1 MSQDQADHIPV
12 KEGSNLAN
20 ENQEQNK
27 QSQRVSKI
35 QQALSSFRSG
45 VEQIY
50 TESRERSL
58 GRLKESEDEMQRKFS
73 IQKVINNDVRELQNI
88 GQDNLTNF
96 LSDEHNEI
104 LTEAQKLD
112 CYVIREQIKSSKN
125 REEEEERIYRQQ
137 IEKLHKKNQELEE
150 QIQQKKRQ
158 QRINSKNSSLNSLVK
173 TSNDIAPKNV
183 NPTVLPFPSIEQKM
197 QQFDISVF
205 NNPMQGLQDQVLNT
219 NQYLGM
225 QQDPKQAK
233 NQKGR
238 ADFKPIQTQIDNIPA
253 HAVEYEQEQPDIQV
267 VYEGEK
273 RDLNKCL
280 RKFAKKIFYLQR
292 MVQDLTAE
300 RDKWRTQFE
309 SVDNQ
314 YREYRI
320 KYEEVIEQNKLQE
333 KQMSEN
339 KINLEKYKTMAV
351 ALEEEVNKL
360 RLYNQSSG
368 DQEVQIV
375 EKLIEKPIEIV
386 KHVVLEKIVE
396 KPIEIIRTIEAPPI
410 EIEKIIEKIVEVPVE
425 RVVEKVVQVP
435 FETIVEKVIEVP
447 KIEIVEKEKIIEV
460 PRPEYI
466 EKLVHVE
473 KPVYIDRPQI
483 VKEIIETKDHGLE
496 RELMMVRE
504 DYHRLQVVQENQFK
518 ELEDWK
524 IKCIR
529 LEDQFRTN
537 EADKSVMIEKDRS
550 VLMDEIKNSHQ
561 TIDNLRDRIEML
573 YKEISMLTE
582 NNNRKNIEMSNQ
594 IRFLEEQL
602 ALSAPRIIS
611 TTSYQGLPAYQPV
624 PPPIV
629 ENSTAY
635 YKTTA
640 PVYANQGYSSQQQP
654 LSNPQFN
661 NSQSYQQTFQQT
673 NNQENLPYSNS
684 RYQL

>member
-20 ENQEQNK
+20 ENQDQNK
-27 QSQRVSKI
+27 QPQRVSKI

-73 IQKVINNDVRELQNI
+73 IQKVINNDVGELQNI
-88 GQDNLTNF
+88 GQDNLTRF

-158 QRINSKNSSLNSLVK
+158 QRINSKNSSLNSFIK
-173 TSNDIAPKNV
+173 TSIDVAPKNV
-183 NPTVLPFPSIEQKM
+183 NPVVLPFPSIEQKM

-205 NNPMQGLQDQVLNT
+205 NNPLSGIQNQV
-219 NQYLGM
+219 
-225 QQDPKQAK
+225 
-233 NQKGR
+233 QKGK
-238 ADFKPIQTQIDNIPA
+238 AQQLDFKPIQTQIDNINV
-253 HAVEYEQEQPDIQV
+253 HTVEYEQEQPDIQV

-300 RDKWRTQFE
+300 RDKWKTQFE
-309 SVDNQ
+309 AADSQ
-314 YREYRI
+314 YREYRL
-320 KYEEVIEQNKLQE
+320 KYEEVIEHNKLLE
-333 KQMSEN
+333 KQMSEY
-339 KINLEKYKTMAV
+339 KISLEKYKTMAV

-360 RLYNQSSG
+360 RLYNQSSA
-368 DQEVQIV
+368 DPEVQIV
-375 EKLIEKPIEIV
+375 EKLIEKPIEII

-410 EIEKIIEKIVEVPVE
+410 EIEKIVEKIVEVPVE

-435 FETIVEKVIEVP
+435 FETIVEKIVEVP
-447 KIEIVEKEKIIEV
+447 KIEIVEKERVIEV

-483 VKEIIETKDHGLE
+483 VKEVIETKDHGLE
-496 RELMMVRE
+496 RELIMVRE
-504 DYHRLQVVQENQFK
+504 DYHKLQMIQENQFK

-524 IKCIR
+524 LKYIR

-537 EADKSVMIEKDRS
+537 EVDKSVMIERDRS

-573 YKEISMLTE
+573 YKEISMLTD

-629 ENSTAY
+629 DNSTAY

-640 PVYANQGYSSQQQP
+640 PPIYSNQGYSSQQQP